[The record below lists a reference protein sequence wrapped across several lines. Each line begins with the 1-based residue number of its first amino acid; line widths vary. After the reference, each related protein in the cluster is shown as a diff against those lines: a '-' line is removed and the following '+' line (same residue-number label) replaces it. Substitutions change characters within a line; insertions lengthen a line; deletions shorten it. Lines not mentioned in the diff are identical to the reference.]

1 MLRVLK
7 YFAESLEPGHLE
19 GFYTR
24 YDSVAEV
31 SAIGEILACA
41 GDSLRSLQ
49 IRGSPPCYPSDR
61 KGWEDPLGRDYNELC
76 KTEGEH
82 PPTVSNLPFPWH
94 VMTSAPFQAT
104 PLPDLDMDAFRAH
117 L

>member
-1 MLRVLK
+1 MHPLDLT
-7 YFAESLEPGHLE
+7 FP
-19 GFYTR
+19 
-24 YDSVAEV
+24 VAV
-31 SAIGEILACA
+31 TLPINGADTNVTACA
-41 GDSLRSLQ
+41 GTYQYLTLD
-49 IRGSPPCYPSDR
+49 PSEFQ
-61 KGWEDPLGRDYNELC
+61 GFGRDYNELC

-104 PLPDLDMDAFRAH
+104 PLPDLHMDAVRAH